1 MTRLHRHTGHL
12 AWLVPAAALAAAAP
26 TFAQQPTAV
35 VIGRVT
41 DALAG
46 ISLSGVTVEVDG
58 TRLSARTDTAGRYR
72 LAGVPAGP
80 QVIVAQRI
88 GYAPLRS
95 PLVVPAEGSVTLDL
109 ALAKNALQLPGLI
122 VTADATSRVRGELG
136 TASVIGQE
144 AIKNQ
149 NAASLQ
155 GVLELVPGTVL
166 QPPGL
171 DNVQQFGLRA
181 VPIGP
186 TVAQGSGSVMGPN
199 AQLLASFGTQIVL
212 DGVPASKN
220 PVPPGARAS
229 ARLSACAPPWR
240 PGRCAG

>member
-1 MTRLHRHTGHL
+1 MARWQRCAGHL
-12 AWLVPAAALAAAAP
+12 VALLAPLVFAAATPAS
-26 TFAQQPTAV
+26 AQQPAAV
-35 VIGRVT
+35 VTGRIT
-41 DALAG
+41 DALAA
-46 ISLSGVTVEVDG
+46 ISLSGVTVSVDG
-58 TRLSARTDTAGRYR
+58 TRLSTTTDTAGRYR

-80 QVIVAQRI
+80 QVIVAERI

-95 PLVVPAEGSVTLDL
+95 PIVVPAEGSVTLDL